1 MPIYIDK
8 TGYIPHSKQD
18 YGTRKDVERI
28 MQDVPLLTA
37 VGAPIVGTGA
47 GKVVLLHK
55 IIEKVRGS
63 FVNRVQRIGDC
74 VSFGTAGALE
84 ASYAADIAMRNEP
97 ENWADVATEWVYGT
111 SRVLVG
117 KGRLGN
123 SDGSVGAWA
132 AKAVFEHGNLFRAK
146 YSQHDLSAYSGQR
159 AKSWG
164 YRGLPLELERT
175 ADNYQTPAMPP
186 LCRNYSEFRDAIVN
200 GYGVMIC
207 SNYGFRDK
215 RDANGFMRRSGSW
228 SHCLYGHGV
237 DDAFRDPGGL
247 IQNSWPETW
256 ISGPKRHDQPEG
268 SGWVHAED
276 IDGMLRQGDSYI
288 LPGLNGIQR
297 TEIIWDI

>member
-8 TGYIPHSKQD
+8 TGYIPHNKRD
-18 YGTRKDVERI
+18 YGVRKDVERI
-28 MQDVPLLTA
+28 MQDVPLLTDA
-37 VGAPIVGTGA
+37 GAPIVGTGA

-84 ASYAADIAMRNEP
+84 ASYAADIAIRNQP
-97 ENWADVATEWVYGT
+97 EKWVDIATEWVYGT

-132 AKAVFEHGNLFRAK
+132 AKAAFEHGNLFRER
-146 YSQHDLSAYSGQR
+146 YGTHDLSAYSGQR

-164 YRGLPLELERT
+164 YRSLPLELERT
-175 ADNYQTPAMPP
+175 ADNYQTPSMPT
-186 LCRNYSEFRDAIVN
+186 LCRSYSEMRDAIAN
-200 GYGVMIC
+200 GYGVAVC
-207 SNYGFRDK
+207 SNYGFRDT
-215 RDANGFMRRSGSW
+215 RDSQGFSRKSGSW
-228 SHCLYGHGV
+228 AHCMHFHGV
-237 DDAFRDPGGL
+237 DDTPGRPGAL
-247 IQNSWPETW
+247 CQNSWPATW

-268 SGWVHAED
+268 SFWVDAET
-276 IDGMLRQGDSYI
+276 IDGMLRQNDSYI